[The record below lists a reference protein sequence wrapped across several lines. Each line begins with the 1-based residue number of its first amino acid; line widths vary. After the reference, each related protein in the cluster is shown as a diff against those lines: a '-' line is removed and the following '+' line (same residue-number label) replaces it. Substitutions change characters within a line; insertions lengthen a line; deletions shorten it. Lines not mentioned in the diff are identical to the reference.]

1 MQLKFTVWFTVY
13 CWKTKNIA
21 KNQIFAKIAS
31 LGIINNVSPSSH
43 KNQRILEK
51 LSLKTF
57 FGPKLGLHCP
67 PWVKVSLTNS
77 HIAYNW
83 TIHLYFLDVRFQLL
97 CVCRSRFQP
106 EETTRFFQLRT
117 HSGPF
122 LFFEGNNSSKK
133 RLIELKV

>member
-1 MQLKFTVWFTVY
+1 MFEKSFKILKFDSNGMQLKFTVWFTVY

-31 LGIINNVSPSSH
+31 LGIINNVSPSSQ

-97 CVCRSRFQP
+97 C
-106 EETTRFFQLRT
+106 L
-117 HSGPF
+117 PF
-122 LFFEGNNSSKK
+122 AILARRNH
-133 RLIELKV
+133 